1 MTSILV
7 PSPLR
12 LLLIVVLAGG
22 AALSYAAWLGWDRQY
37 DIDPVT
43 GDYSGPYQAWQV
55 VGCVVTLAVLATVAG
70 LLRSPG
76 LAVAVVP
83 VVFTLLWSRD
93 AARTDDS
100 GLWGVGAVM
109 LACGS
114 LGGVA
119 AVAYLA
125 DGVRRWRPS
134 AGGRGE
140 STRPD
145 SVPGARGCC
154 RR

>member
-1 MTSILV
+1 MTSI
-7 PSPLR
+7 PISSPLR
-12 LLLIVVLAGG
+12 LLPLIVVLAGG

-37 DIDPVT
+37 DVDPVT

-70 LLRSPG
+70 WLRRPG

-100 GLWGVGAVM
+100 GLWVVGAVL

-114 LGGVA
+114 LSGVA
-119 AVAYLA
+119 AVAYLG
-125 DGVRRWRPS
+125 DGVRRWRTS
-134 AGGRGE
+134 AGVAGRH
-140 STRPD
+140 S
-145 SVPGARGCC
+145 
-154 RR
+154 